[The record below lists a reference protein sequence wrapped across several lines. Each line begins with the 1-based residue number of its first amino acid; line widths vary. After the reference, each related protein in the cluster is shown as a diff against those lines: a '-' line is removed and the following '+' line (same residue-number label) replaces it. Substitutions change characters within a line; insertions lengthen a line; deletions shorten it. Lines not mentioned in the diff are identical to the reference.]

1 MSNQYATKQVLA
13 RGGMAM
19 RAQNYCPNCGAVCFV
34 SNSYQVSKV
43 SRETWLRC
51 SDERCG
57 WSGVQIAE
65 ITRTVN
71 MPHPA
76 YVKNDSLPPPL
87 ETEKLL
93 SPRQTNESTELF

>member
-34 SNSYQVSKV
+34 SNSFQVSKV
-43 SRETWLRC
+43 TRETWLRC

-57 WSGVQIAE
+57 WSGVQTAE

>member
-19 RAQNYCPNCGAVCFV
+19 RAQNYCPNCSAVCFV

-43 SRETWLRC
+43 TRETWLRC

-57 WSGVQIAE
+57 WSGVQTAE

>member
-43 SRETWLRC
+43 TREAWLRC

-57 WSGVQIAE
+57 WSGVQTAE